1 MDLATII
8 GLIAAFLLIAISI
21 LTGQGVSF
29 FFSISSVMIVFGGL
43 MGATLVNYPLSEVL
57 AVIRVARNAFLIR
70 SAPPYET
77 IDILVDIAEKARRE
91 GILAIERELDD
102 IQDDFMKLGIQ
113 YAVDGTEPETIR
125 AILESE
131 LTSME
136 DRHRQG
142 KKIFEA
148 MGAFA
153 PAFGMIGTLIGLIQM
168 LAALD
173 DPSKIGA
180 GMATA
185 LVTTLYGS
193 LAANIVFLPMA
204 GKLEYRSREESRRKE
219 LIIEGILSIQS
230 GDNPR
235 IVREKLKTFLP
246 PQDRGDQAVPGGGED
261 F

>member
-1 MDLATII
+1 MDISTLI
-8 GLIAAFLLIAISI
+8 GIVAAFVLVSISI
-21 LTGQGVSF
+21 FMGTGISF
-29 FFSISSVMIVFGGL
+29 FFSLSSVLIVFGGTI
-43 MGATLVNYPLSEVL
+43 GSTLVNFPLSEVF
-57 AVIRVARNAFLIR
+57 AVINVAKNAFMTKEVSSYDAI
-70 SAPPYET
+70 EQ
-77 IDILVDIAEKARRE
+77 LVDIAEKARRE

-102 IQDDFMKLGIQ
+102 VHDTFMRLGIQ

-125 AILESE
+125 SIMESE
-131 LTSME
+131 LNGME
-136 DRHRQG
+136 ERHRQG
-142 KKIFEA
+142 KRIFEA
-148 MGAFA
+148 MGTYA

-193 LAANIVFLPMA
+193 LSANIVFLPLA
-204 GKLEYRSREESRRKE
+204 GKLEYRSREEGRRKE

-246 PQDRGDQAVPGGGED
+246 PVERGYGGSGGGDEL
-261 F
+261 

>member
-1 MDLATII
+1 MDIATLV
-8 GLIAAFLLIAISI
+8 GLIMATVLVVGSI

-29 FFSISSVMIVFGGL
+29 FFSLSSAMIVFGGTI
-43 MGATLVNYPLSEVL
+43 GTTLISFPLAEVI
-57 AVIRVARNAFLIR
+57 AVIKVAKNAFFAKSI
-70 SAPPYET
+70 PPYET
-77 IDILVDIAEKARRE
+77 IDTIVDIAEKARRE

-102 IQDDFMKLGIQ
+102 INDEFVKLGIQ

-131 LTSME
+131 LSGME
-136 DRHRQG
+136 DRHKQG
-142 KKIFEA
+142 KKIFEV
-148 MGAFA
+148 MGTFA
-153 PAFGMIGTLIGLIQM
+153 PAFGMIGTLVGLIQM
-168 LAALD
+168 LSALD

-193 LAANIVFLPMA
+193 MAANIVFLPIA
-204 GKLEYRSREESRRKE
+204 EKLSFRSREEARRKE

-235 IVREKLKTFLP
+235 IVKEKLKTFLP
-246 PQDRGDQAVPGGGED
+246 PALREDAEGSGGDY
-261 F
+261 

>member
-1 MDLATII
+1 MDIATLI
-8 GLIAAFLLIAISI
+8 GIVAAALLVFGSI

-29 FFSISSVMIVFGGL
+29 FFNLPAVMIVFGGAF
-43 MGATLVNYPLSEVL
+43 GATLVNYPLAEVL
-57 AVIRVARNAFLIR
+57 AVINVAKNAFLMKSS
-70 SAPPYET
+70 SAVET
-77 IDILVDIAEKARRE
+77 IDRLVDVAEKARRE

-102 IQDDFMKLGIQ
+102 IDDPFMKLGIQ

-131 LTSME
+131 LSSME
-136 DRHRQG
+136 ERHKIG
-142 KKIFEA
+142 KGVLDA
-148 MGAFA
+148 LGTYA

-168 LAALD
+168 LAALE
-173 DPSKIGA
+173 DPSMIGQ
-180 GMATA
+180 GMAVA

-193 LAANIVFLPMA
+193 MAANIVFLPMA
-204 GKLEYRSREESRRKE
+204 GKLAFRSKEESRRKE
-219 LIIEGILSIQS
+219 LVIEGILSIQS

-246 PQDRGDQAVPGGGED
+246 PAQREQEAAREE